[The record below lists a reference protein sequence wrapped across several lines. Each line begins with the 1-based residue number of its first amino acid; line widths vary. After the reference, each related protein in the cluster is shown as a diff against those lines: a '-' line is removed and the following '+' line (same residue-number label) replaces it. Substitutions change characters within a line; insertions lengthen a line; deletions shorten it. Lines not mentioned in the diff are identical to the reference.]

1 MRSLACKSPGELIS
15 ARTICAPLEW
25 RVRAVA
31 SPIPL
36 AAPVITAPTPVKFVK
51 ATCGVTPLSAL
62 KLNLILMYNVIFM
75 ISPDLEKIEQ
85 IIAAEVVAPAVEQ
98 NRLLASHTV
107 V

>member
-36 AAPVITAPTPVKFVK
+36 APPVITATTPVKFVRAIECYSSK
-51 ATCGVTPLSAL
+51 CFETESDT
-62 KLNLILMYNVIFM
+62 NLQCELYD
-75 ISPDLEKIEQ
+75 SPDLEKIEQ
-85 IIAAEVVAPAVEQ
+85 IIAAGAASLAVEVV
-98 NRLLASHTV
+98 LLVAGHTV

>member
-25 RVRAVA
+25 RIRAVA

-51 ATCGVTPLSAL
+51 AMWCYSFKCFEIESDT
-62 KLNLILMYNVIFM
+62 NVQCDLYDF
-75 ISPDLEKIEQ
+75 PRLEKIEQ
-85 IIAAEVVAPAVEQ
+85 IIAAEVVAPAVEVV
-98 NRLLASHTV
+98 LLVAGHT
-107 V
+107 